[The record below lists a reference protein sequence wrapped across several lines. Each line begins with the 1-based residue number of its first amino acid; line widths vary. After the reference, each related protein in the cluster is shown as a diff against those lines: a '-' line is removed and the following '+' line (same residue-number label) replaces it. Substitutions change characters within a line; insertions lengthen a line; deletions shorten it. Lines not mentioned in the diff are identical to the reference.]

1 MTSRSFA
8 VTWDYRCPFAR
19 NAHEHVITALEAGA
33 PWSVTFV
40 PFSLSQVHVAE
51 GSTPV
56 WDDEPAWP
64 ELLALGAG
72 VVVRDRYP
80 AQFLGAHRALFAA
93 RHDERGDLRDRD
105 VVRKALDSVALP
117 AGDVLAEV
125 EDGWPRLQIRNEH
138 EEAVERHSVFGVP
151 TIFADGKAAF
161 VRLMKR
167 ADGNPQN
174 SIDYIEKIV
183 DQIANH
189 SEINEIKHTK
199 ITN

>member
-64 ELLALGAG
+64 DLLALGAG

-151 TIFADGKAAF
+151 TFIVGEEAVF
-161 VRLMKR
+161 VRLMDRPEGDAERARSTIEDVLELATGQPVLNEFKR
-167 ADGNPQN
+167 TTIPR
-174 SIDYIEKIV
+174 
-183 DQIANH
+183 
-189 SEINEIKHTK
+189 
-199 ITN
+199 